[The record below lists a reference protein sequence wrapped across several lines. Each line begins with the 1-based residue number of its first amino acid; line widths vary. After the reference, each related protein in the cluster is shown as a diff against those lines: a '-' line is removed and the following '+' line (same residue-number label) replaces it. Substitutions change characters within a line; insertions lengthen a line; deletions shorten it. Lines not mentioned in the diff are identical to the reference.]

1 MVVVV
6 VVEVVV
12 VVVVVVVVE
21 IAPKLYLSTVT
32 IHNSTLPSSS
42 VPSVTRGNNG

>member
-21 IAPKLYLSTVT
+21 IAPKLYLSMVT

-42 VPSVTRGNNG
+42 VAGVARGNNG